1 MDATS
6 PQGIG
11 DPACSKAP
19 PASRCHGESLL
30 QRATLIGGQ
39 IAFGA
44 AERDLSATIPHKE
57 YQSIAESGLLAA
69 RVPAEFGGPE
79 VSFADLAKI
88 FIRLGEGDPNLTQ
101 AVLPHA
107 CLADKLRIYGTRRQQ
122 AKFYAEMLQGRLITN
137 ANAERGGKL
146 GSIATLVTEK
156 NGEFRLDGQKYVLH
170 RQRACRRLLCAL
182 RDRRWRP
189 GLCHRSQGSGWGHD
203 FGRSGTEWG
212 SVPPPAERVRFDN
225 VVVSSDELIR
235 LEQFGTRS
243 TYEGAMA
250 QLFHSAIDAGIAL
263 AALGDAVAYGRNG
276 ARAVP
281 ESGVAKAGDD
291 PYVLYAVGEMAMNAH
306 ASVALVERAG
316 GAVDAA
322 AEAFYHHT
330 SPAPFLAEASVA
342 VAEAKMM
349 AEHASLY
356 VSEMIFRVGGASAT
370 SRARNL
376 DRHWRNARTHTTH
389 DPVAYKAKIVGDFY
403 MNDRPPPISTK
414 F

>member
-1 MDATS
+1 MNGVPPQDVDAS
-6 PQGIG
+6 VRPNL
-11 DPACSKAP
+11 P
-19 PASRCHGESLL
+19 PAWNCHGDSLL
-30 QRATLIGGQ
+30 QRAASIGKR
-39 IAFGA
+39 IAVGA
-44 AERDLSATIPHKE
+44 AERDLAVTIPHEE
-57 YQSIAESGLLAA
+57 YRTIAASGLLAA

-79 VSFADLAKI
+79 ISFADLARI
-88 FIRLGEGDPNLTQ
+88 FVHLGEGDPNLTQ

-122 AKFYAEMLQGRLITN
+122 EKFYAEMLQGRLITN

-146 GSIATLVTEK
+146 GDIATLVTEK
-156 NGEFRLDGQKYVLH
+156 NGEFRINGQKYYCTGSAFADGFFVLSATENGG
-170 RQRACRRLLCAL
+170 RAYAIVP
-182 RDRRWRP
+182 RDRA
-189 GLCHRSQGSGWGHD
+189 GLTVLDDWDGMGQRTTA
-203 FGRSGTEWG
+203 SGTVTLG
-212 SVPPPAERVRFDN
+212 D
-225 VVVSSDELIR
+225 VVVHSEELVR
-235 LEQFGTRS
+235 LEQFGIRS

-291 PYVLYAVGEMAMNAH
+291 PYVLHAVGEMAMNAH
-306 ASVALVERAG
+306 AAVALVERAG
-316 GAVDAA
+316 GMLDLAV
-322 AEAFYHHT
+322 EAFFHHT
-330 SPAPFLAEASVA
+330 SPRLPLAEASVA

-349 AEHASLY
+349 AEHASLH
-356 VSEMIFRVGGASAT
+356 VSEMVFRVGGASAT
-370 SRARNL
+370 IRTRNL

>member
-1 MDATS
+1 MDAEP
-6 PQGIG
+6 PQTIE
-11 DPACSKAP
+11 DPARSAIPDALSCDGEDLLRRAASISK
-19 PASRCHGESLL
+19 
-30 QRATLIGGQ
+30 Q
-39 IAFGA
+39 IALGA
-44 AERDLSATIPHKE
+44 AERDLATAIPYQE
-57 YQSIAESGLLAA
+57 YQAIAESGLLAA
-69 RVPAEFGGPE
+69 RVPVEFGGPE
-79 VSFADLAKI
+79 VSFAELARV
-88 FIRLGEGDPNLTQ
+88 FVLLAEGDPNLTQ

-107 CLADKLRIYGTRRQQ
+107 CLADKLRIYATRQQ
-122 AKFYAEMLQGRLITN
+122 QEKFYAEMLQGRLITN

-146 GSIATLVTEK
+146 GDIATCVTEK
-156 NGEFRLDGQKYVLH
+156 DGEFRLDGQKYYCTGSAFADAFFILSATEGGG
-170 RQRACRRLLCAL
+170 RAYAIVP
-182 RDRRWRP
+182 RDRP
-189 GLCHRSQGSGWGHD
+189 GVTILDDWDGMGQRTTA
-203 FGRSGTEWG
+203 SGTVIFSG
-212 SVPPPAERVRFDN
+212 
-225 VVVSSDELIR
+225 VVVGSDELIR
-235 LEQFGTRS
+235 LEQFGKRS

-250 QLFHSAIDAGIAL
+250 QLLHSAIDAGIAL

-281 ESGVAKAGDD
+281 ESGVARAGDD
-291 PYVLYAVGEMAMNAH
+291 PYVLHAVGEMAMNAH

-316 GAVDAA
+316 GALDAA
-322 AEAFYHHT
+322 THAFYHHA
-330 SPAPFLAEASVA
+330 SPGQSLAEASVA

>member
-1 MDATS
+1 MYGVP
-6 PQGIG
+6 PQAIDDPTHNEIREVGICDG
-11 DPACSKAP
+11 KTL
-19 PASRCHGESLL
+19 R
-30 QRATLIGGQ
+30 QRAVLIGKQ

-44 AERDLSATIPHKE
+44 AERDLAGTIPYKE
-57 YQSIAESGLLAA
+57 YRAIAGSGLLAA

-79 VSFADLAKI
+79 ISFADLARA
-88 FIRLGEGDPNLTQ
+88 FIHLGEGDPNLTQ

-107 CLADKLRIYGTRRQQ
+107 CLADKLRIYATRRQQ
-122 AKFYAEMLQGRLITN
+122 EKFYAEMLEGRLITN

-146 GSIATLVTEK
+146 GDIATFVTVK
-156 NGEFRLDGQKYVLH
+156 SGEIRISGQKYYCTGSVFADSFFVLSATEDGG
-170 RQRACRRLLCAL
+170 RAYAIVP
-182 RDRRWRP
+182 RDRA
-189 GLCHRSQGSGWGHD
+189 GLTVLDDWDGMGQRTTS
-203 FGRSGTEWG
+203 SGTVTLGDVIVHPE
-212 SVPPPAERVRFDN
+212 
-225 VVVSSDELIR
+225 ELVR
-235 LEQFGTRS
+235 LEQFGMRI

-250 QLFHSAIDAGIAL
+250 QLLHSAIDAGIAL
-263 AALGDAVAYGRNG
+263 AALGDAIAYGRKG

-291 PYVLYAVGEMAMNAH
+291 PYVLHAVGEMAMNAH
-306 ASVALVERAG
+306 AAVALVERAG
-316 GAVDAA
+316 GLLDLAS
-322 AEAFYHHT
+322 EAFHHHS
-330 SPAPFLAEASVA
+330 SPGSVLAEASVA

-349 AEHASLY
+349 AEYASLH
-356 VSEMIFRVGGASAT
+356 VSEMVFRVGGASAT